1 MQTALTWPVDAT
13 RLINA
18 DWHGSVLRF
27 CHGTI
32 GATGEQNIEAV
43 VKYANAT
50 NRILFFASREI
61 AQGEELLLDYGAWS
75 AIEALLISTGEF
87 YFAFHQGSPAKS

>member
-27 CHGTI
+27 CNGTI

-61 AQGEELLLDYGAWS
+61 AQGEELLLDYGAS
-75 AIEALLISTGEF
+75 SSIRRF
-87 YFAFHQGSPAKS
+87 